1 VISSV
6 LVPAKIFREYSK
18 YIRLG
23 FLLFFGI
30 VGVVFRFY
38 GLSHMPLLNRE
49 LVDANLG
56 VMIVNGDMSS
66 TNYLGVGSPITLFF
80 HVILFWLTGSSSVV
94 IVRFV
99 SALFGSVLMF
109 VPFMFER
116 YVGRIVSYIMFSF
129 IAVAPSAVMISRIAD
144 GSAIGFFG
152 WNLALLGLA
161 RLFKEKQIS
170 GQLLLVY
177 GLMIGVLS
185 GRYLLVGGL
194 IFIVFCYLS
203 SQIELRQ
210 FSDYGLSLSSFNIIG
225 LVIVTVIVCTKFLV
239 YKQGM
244 MSLGNV
250 LIEWIS
256 GWGYVVEG
264 KYWYSFILTAFRF
277 QIPLILALLGG
288 IWFRSPFDRIDKVIF
303 GFMLM
308 QLIYACVYG
317 AISGSYMILL
327 VIPLFVLIARM
338 ISTICE
344 ECIIKESVYVI
355 GVQIILL
362 FSLIIFGVIVF
373 GDRLFLDVLL
383 QSQTNNQ
390 VLVSLALLIGMLAMV
405 VVLFGVGWSWSNSLS
420 AFAITFTVV
429 GVFYSMH
436 VSSRFRRFPVD
447 NILQSFVSY
456 PSNQILVDTLGDIS
470 LRVVGIDNEV
480 DIHIL
485 GDQHRLRLDWMLRDF
500 KNITWSHDSDAR
512 GASVVIADGKNFVFG
527 VDEPYVGHD
536 FQLYNDNYS
545 SNFVVASSSKD
556 IVTVWVKEKLIKGS
570 DNY

>member
-1 VISSV
+1 MISSV
-6 LVPAKIFREYSK
+6 LVPPKIFREYSK

-23 FLLFFGI
+23 WLMFFGI

-38 GLSHMPLLNRE
+38 GLSHMPLLHRE

-56 VMIVNGDMSS
+56 VMIVSGDMDS
-66 TNYLGVGSPITLFF
+66 TNYLGVASPVTLFF

-94 IVRFV
+94 LVRSV

-109 VPFMFER
+109 APFMFER
-116 YVGRIVSYIMFSF
+116 YVGRIVSYIIFSF
-129 IAVAPSAVMISRIAD
+129 IAVAPSGVMISRIAD

-152 WNLALLGLA
+152 WILALLGLT

-185 GRYLLVGGL
+185 GRYLLVGVL
-194 IFIVFCYLS
+194 ILIIFCYLS
-203 SQIELRQ
+203 SQFKLKQ
-210 FSDYGLSLSSFNIIG
+210 FSDYDLGLNVFNIIG
-225 LVIVTVIVCTKFLV
+225 LVIVTVIVYTIFFV

-244 MSLGNV
+244 MSMGNV

-256 GWGYVVEG
+256 GWGYVVKG
-264 KYWYSFILTAFRF
+264 KYWYSFILTTFRF
-277 QIPLILALLGG
+277 QSPLIIALAAG
-288 IWFRSPFDRIDKVIF
+288 IWFRSPFDRIDKVVF
-303 GFMLM
+303 GFMLI
-308 QLIYACVYG
+308 QLIYTCVYS
-317 AISGSYMILL
+317 AISASYMILL

-338 ISTICE
+338 ISAICE
-344 ECIIKESVYVI
+344 EHINKESVYVI

-362 FSLIIFGVIVF
+362 FSLVIFGVIVF
-373 GDRLFLDVLL
+373 GNKLSLDVLL
-383 QSQTNNQ
+383 QRQTNKD
-390 VLVSLALLIGMLAMV
+390 LIISLSLLIGMLAMV

-436 VSSRFRRFPVD
+436 VSWKFSRFPAD
-447 NILQSFVSY
+447 NILQSFISY
-456 PSNQILVDTLGDIS
+456 PSNEMLVDTLGDIS

-485 GDQHRLRLDWMLRDF
+485 GDQHRLSLDWMLRDF
-500 KNITWSHDSDAR
+500 KNITWSHDNNAS
-512 GASVVIADGKNFVFG
+512 GASVVIADGKDFVFG

-536 FQLYNDNYS
+536 FHLYNDNYS
-545 SNFVVASSSKD
+545 SNFVITSSNND
-556 IVTVWVKEKLIKGS
+556 IVTVWVKERLIKGT
-570 DNY
+570 N